1 MRPQGAAIRLLM
13 VDDHEIVRAGMKQF
27 LAGADDIVVAGEAG
41 SGTEAIEK
49 ARSEDW
55 DVVLLDI
62 SMPDQNGVDILRQI
76 KHVKPDLPVLI
87 LSMFPEDQ
95 YAINLLRA
103 GASGYLTKDGPHEQ
117 LLAAIRT
124 AADGRKYISPSLAEK
139 LATDLTGDSD
149 KPLHAHLSEREFQVF
164 RKLAAGVSVSKIG
177 DELCLSVK
185 TISTHRARIMEKM
198 GMKTNADL
206 TYYAIKNNL
215 IE

>member
-1 MRPQGAAIRLLM
+1 MRRRGAAIQLLM

-27 LAGADDIVVAGEAG
+27 LAGTNDIVVAGEAC
-41 SGTEAIEK
+41 SGAEAIEK
-49 ARSEDW
+49 TRAQDW

-62 SMPDQNGVDILRQI
+62 SMPDKNGVDILRQI
-76 KHVKPDLPVLI
+76 RHDKPELPILI

-103 GASGYLTKDGPHEQ
+103 GASGYLTKDGPPEQ
-117 LLAAIRT
+117 LITAIRT
-124 AADGRKYISPSLAEK
+124 VVEGRKYVSPSLAEK
-139 LATDLTGDSD
+139 LAADVAGDTDR
-149 KPLHAHLSEREFQVF
+149 PLHAYLSEREFQVF
-164 RKLAAGVSVSKIG
+164 YKLAAGVSVSKIG

-185 TISTHRARIMEKM
+185 TISTHRTRILEKM
-198 GMKTNADL
+198 GMSSNADL